1 MYLFLLLFDRSATP
15 FELRSM
21 PSEDFKTEYYE
32 LSLPDKQIHI
42 IDCPSKFN
50 EFLDKINV
58 ELFDAH
64 LDLLGLD
71 CEWKPEL
78 TCDKSDLAS
87 IQLATANAIYIF
99 HLTQLQPA
107 ESYKLHWQEFAMNI
121 FSNINILKL
130 GEYIKYIIQLN
141 NMYPQNIIVMSQ

>member
-1 MYLFLLLFDRSATP
+1 MYLLLVNRSATP
-15 FELRSM
+15 FELKPM

-32 LSLPDKQIHI
+32 LSLSDKQIHI

-64 LDLLGLD
+64 LDVLGLD

-78 TCDKSDLAS
+78 TRDKSDLAS
-87 IQLATANAIYIF
+87 IQLATVNAIYIF
-99 HLTQLQPA
+99 HIPQLQPA

-130 GEYIKYIIQLN
+130 GEYL
-141 NMYPQNIIVMSQ
+141 NMYFI

>member
-1 MYLFLLLFDRSATP
+1 MYLYLLFVNRSATS

-21 PSEDFKTEYYE
+21 PSEDLKTEYYE
-32 LSLPDKQIHI
+32 LSIPEKKIHI
-42 IDCPSKFN
+42 IDCPSKFI
-50 EFLDKINV
+50 EFLDTINV
-58 ELFDAH
+58 EFFDTH
-64 LDLLGLD
+64 LGVLGLD

-78 TCDKSDLAS
+78 TRNKSDLAS

-99 HLTQLQPA
+99 HLPQLQPP

-130 GEYIKYIIQLN
+130 GKYIIYVIQLN
-141 NMYPQNIIVMSQ
+141 NKCPQNIMLQQN

>member
-1 MYLFLLLFDRSATP
+1 MYLYLLFNIRSATP

-32 LSLPDKQIHI
+32 LSMPEKHIHI
-42 IDCPSKFN
+42 IDCSSKFN
-50 EFLDKINV
+50 EFLDKVNV

-64 LDLLGLD
+64 LDILGLD

-78 TCDKSDLAS
+78 TRDKSDLAS

-99 HLTQLQPA
+99 HLPQLQPS

-121 FSNINILKL
+121 FSNVNILKL
-130 GEYIKYIIQLN
+130 GKYIQYVTQLFN
-141 NMYPQNIIVMSQ
+141 KIIYIIFKI